1 MATLISSPWSTGR
14 RFSVKVGDISSEQAK
29 LLADDGNSNDMF
41 GHAVSVSHDG
51 SVCVIGSV
59 YSDVSGVRKG
69 AAYVF
74 RRLNGVWAQEAKL
87 TPSDLELEDSFG
99 YVVAISGDGTTVSV
113 SAINNDSLGVYVG
126 VVYVFTKPGADWVQ
140 QTKLLPPSGNAGNSY
155 GSSIALNGD
164 GSTIAVGHYLD
175 DTPTTDAGSVFIYT
189 RTGNSWD
196 QQTNITVSDAAMH
209 FGRSVSLSD
218 SGNHVAIGAYGNAS
232 DNGCVY
238 VFVRSGSTWT
248 QQSRLTASDGS
259 SGDSLGYSVAI
270 SKDASTVI
278 AGAHFNDTKASS
290 AGAAYIFTRSLT
302 VWTQHSKLML
312 SDGAAGDYFGYSV
325 SISADGGVCAV
336 GAYSD
341 DDQGLNSGTVTMF
354 KRNGADWD
362 QMSKLLASDGAAN
375 DRFGYSVALSGNGE
389 TCVIGAYLNSNARGT
404 NAGSAYIFI

>member
-14 RFSVKVGDISSEQAK
+14 RFSVKVEGISSEQAK
-29 LLADDGNSNDMF
+29 LLADDGSPNAMF
-41 GHAVSVSHDG
+41 GNAVSVSHDG

-59 YSDVSGVRKG
+59 YSNVSGVRKG

-74 RRLNGVWAQEAKL
+74 RRLSGVWVQEAKL
-87 TPSDLELEDSFG
+87 APSDLALDDFFG
-99 YVVAISGDGTTVSV
+99 YAVAISGDGATVSV
-113 SAINNDSLGVYVG
+113 SAINHDSSGVNAG
-126 VVYVFTKPGADWVQ
+126 AVYVFTKPGADWVQ
-140 QTKLLPPSGNAGNSY
+140 QTKLLPPSGDAPSSY
-155 GSSIALNGD
+155 GLSIALNGD
-164 GSTIAVGHYLD
+164 GSTMAVGRHLD
-175 DTPTTDAGSVFIYT
+175 DTPTVDAGAVFIYT
-189 RTGNSWD
+189 RTGSSWS
-196 QQTNITVSDAAMH
+196 QQTKITVSDAAMH

-278 AGAHFNDTKASS
+278 AGAYSNDTKASG

-302 VWTQHSKLML
+302 VWSEHSKLML
-312 SDGAAGDYFGYSV
+312 SDGGAGDYFGYSV

-354 KRNGADWD
+354 KKNGTTWD

-375 DRFGYSVALSGNGE
+375 DRFGYSVALSGNAE
-389 TCVIGAYLNSNARGT
+389 TCVIGANNNSNARGT